1 MVSWNNML
9 NLTARKTGPRR
20 ININKIFKSGL
31 LLWILAGLSCAV
43 TNKPEMLPED
53 ELFVTRKYVG
63 NFIRSETTDSVSFGN
78 PSVLSVTT
86 TLDTLYGKISVY
98 SRKCEFK
105 PGERLYIRRIFENTG
120 VFGSWIYNIE
130 NENADRVSYKISEFR
145 NGDKVLAQ
153 RWY

>member
-1 MVSWNNML
+1 MVSWNDML

-63 NFIRSETTDSVSFGN
+63 NFIGSESTDSVSFGN

-105 PGERLYIRRIFENTG
+105 PGDRLYIRRIFESSG

>member
-1 MVSWNNML
+1 
-9 NLTARKTGPRR
+9 
-20 ININKIFKSGL
+20 
-31 LLWILAGLSCAV
+31 
-43 TNKPEMLPED
+43 
-53 ELFVTRKYVG
+53 
-63 NFIRSETTDSVSFGN
+63 
-78 PSVLSVTT
+78 LSVTT

>member
-1 MVSWNNML
+1 MVSWNDML

>member
-1 MVSWNNML
+1 MVSWNDML
-9 NLTARKTGPRR
+9 NLTARKTGSRG

-43 TNKPEMLPED
+43 TNKLGMLPED

-98 SRKCEFK
+98 SRQCEFK
-105 PGERLYIRRIFENTG
+105 PGDRLYIRRIFENTG

>member
-1 MVSWNNML
+1 MVSWNDML
-9 NLTARKTGPRR
+9 NLTARKTGSRG

-43 TNKPEMLPED
+43 TNKLGMLPED